1 MVERVVD
8 EQFRGRLDRV
18 RCLDVG
24 CHEGYYSVAMAPKG
38 MREVRGID
46 VRQSSLTKARF
57 VAELLGLKNVTYEE
71 CNIED
76 LSSEIGPYDL
86 CLCLGLL
93 YHLENPVLSLRKISS
108 ITGEVCIIETQVVD
122 EVEGSAE
129 WGGRTRGPARTRAFW
144 PSSMNRANSTTTIP
158 KRVLRPSRPVPRQR
172 RSSSCYGRRVSA
184 GRKLLIRP
192 RTPTSSTAERS
203 ASSGSHTSERPAR

>member
-24 CHEGYYSVAMAPKG
+24 CHERYYSVAMAPKG

-129 WGGRTRGPARTRAFW
+129 WGGARVD
-144 PSSMNRANSTTTIP
+144 P
-158 KRVLRPSRPVPRQR
+158 PVP
-172 RSSSCYGRRVSA
+172 GH
-184 GRKLLIRP
+184 
-192 RTPTSSTAERS
+192 
-203 ASSGSHTSERPAR
+203 SGPHR

>member
-57 VAELLGLKNVTYEE
+57 VAELVGLKNVTYEE

-93 YHLENPVLSLRKISS
+93 YHLENPVLTCARSAASPGRYASS
-108 ITGEVCIIETQVVD
+108 KPRWSTKWKEVQN
-122 EVEGSAE
+122 
-129 WGGRTRGPARTRAFW
+129 GGRARGPARTRAFW

-184 GRKLLIRP
+184 GRKSLIRP

>member
-1 MVERVVD
+1 MGVRSPNFLSRCGPYTRAGWPWSNVWLTNN
-8 EQFRGRLDRV
+8 FAGRLDRV

-24 CHEGYYSVAMAPKG
+24 CHEGYYSVAIAPKG
-38 MREVRGID
+38 MREGRGIA

-129 WGGRTRGPARTRAFW
+129 WGGARVD
-144 PSSMNRANSTTTIP
+144 P
-158 KRVLRPSRPVPRQR
+158 PVP
-172 RSSSCYGRRVSA
+172 GH
-184 GRKLLIRP
+184 
-192 RTPTSSTAERS
+192 
-203 ASSGSHTSERPAR
+203 SGPHR